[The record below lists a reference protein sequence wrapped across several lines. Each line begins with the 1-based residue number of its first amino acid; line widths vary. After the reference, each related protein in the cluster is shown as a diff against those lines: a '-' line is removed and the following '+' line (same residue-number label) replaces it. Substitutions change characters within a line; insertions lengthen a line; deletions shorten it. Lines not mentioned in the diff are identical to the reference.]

1 MRKKSAKKGASPE
14 TTKHSTHTHLH
25 PNTVTPKYSDTH
37 THTHRPVHLSLTST
51 NKEHLSTPAFD
62 KHNILFE
69 DTHPTPIFDTRGGH
83 GKILWLIHCLRTLS
97 KEECHRTQPIIISL
111 IIILKIPDGQ
121 HAPMSFSFGPIIA
134 GDPIRY
140 TGFSINLTRNG
151 YGWVL

>member
-14 TTKHSTHTHLH
+14 NNQTFHTHT
-25 PNTVTPKYSDTH
+25 PTPKYSDTH

-51 NKEHLSTPAFD
+51 NKEHLSTPACD
-62 KHNILFE
+62 KHNILFA

-83 GKILWLIHCLRTLS
+83 GRTLWLIHCLRTLS

-140 TGFSINLTRNG
+140 TGFSINLTKNG
-151 YGWVL
+151 CGWVL